1 MDIVEEMY
9 SEKDS
14 LETTIEFGDNFPI
27 IPKIENSWCDKV
39 WSDII
44 EAEGELGLIA
54 RESEHEANAY
64 IFFTADQAG
73 GGLGIAGKIGSVCD
87 PDRGERIT
95 ISQYKEGQWKGPD
108 MYTAEVNIIF
118 INSLS
123 QCAYYNDTFRLWHM
137 KLGII
142 LACHMT
148 LFMVIQRFAHFRGV
162 AVGYP
167 GVHLGSSMA
176 RCVMGTWTTRMVSV
190 QETSP
195 TNGHIAMYLT

>member
-1 MDIVEEMY
+1 MTTTRVRAVMDIVEEMY

-118 INSLS
+118 INIELFFIFNS
-123 QCAYYNDTFRLWHM
+123 CYNYCFYMFISKAL
-137 KLGII
+137 
-142 LACHMT
+142 
-148 LFMVIQRFAHFRGV
+148 HF
-162 AVGYP
+162 
-167 GVHLGSSMA
+167 
-176 RCVMGTWTTRMVSV
+176 
-190 QETSP
+190 
-195 TNGHIAMYLT
+195 